1 MSRKLKMGCLIAVV
15 VVVILGLGAYAYV
28 KNTYNGFVSLDES
41 INQTWAQ
48 VQNQY
53 QRRYDLIPNLVETV
67 KGYANQEKETF
78 TAVAEARAKVGGIT
92 QLQADNLTPEKL
104 QQFQQAQAG
113 LSGALSRLMVVVERY
128 PELKSNQNFLNLQD
142 ELAGTE
148 NRISVERKRFN
159 EAVQIYNSTI
169 RKFPANMLANMFGFA
184 QKPYFES
191 AEGAEQAPKVQF

>member
-1 MSRKLKMGCLIAVV
+1 MSRPFKVGCLIAVA
-15 VVVILGLGAYAYV
+15 VIVIFALGTYAFV
-28 KNTYNGFVSLDES
+28 KNTYNGFVGLDES
-41 INQTWAQ
+41 VNQTWAQ

-53 QRRYDLIPNLVETV
+53 QRRYDLIPNLVEAV
-67 KGYANQEKETF
+67 KGYADQEKETF
-78 TAVAEARAKVGGIT
+78 TAVTEARAKAGGIT
-92 QLQADNLTPEKL
+92 QLRAEDLTPEKL

-113 LSGALSRLMVVVERY
+113 LGGALQRLMVVMERY
-128 PELKSNQNFLNLQD
+128 PELKSNQNFMSLQD

-159 EAVQIYNSTI
+159 EAVQAYNSTI

>member
-1 MSRKLKMGCLIAVV
+1 MSRKFKVGCLIALA
-15 VVVILGLGAYAYV
+15 VVVIFAIGAYAYV
-28 KNTYNGFVSLDES
+28 KGTYNGFVSLDES

-67 KGYANQEKETF
+67 KGYADQEKETF
-78 TAVAEARAKVGGIT
+78 TAVTEARAKAGGIT
-92 QLQADNLTPEKL
+92 QLRAEDLTPEKL

-113 LSGALSRLMVVVERY
+113 LGGALQRLMVVMERY
-128 PELKSNQNFLNLQD
+128 PDLKSNQNFMSLQD

-148 NRISVERKRFN
+148 NRISIERKRFN
-159 EAVQIYNSTI
+159 DAVQAYNSTI
-169 RKFPANMLANMFGFA
+169 RKFPANMLANMFGFM